1 MRRAAT
7 VPSIPAMI
15 HRTRVRAVPPNRHP
29 EIAFMPADLSTPAR
43 QALIALMVRAERV
56 SNPDLRRDYRMEITK
71 SAREELSA
79 AKLIVFEKGPRNAIF
94 HELTDLGWARARQE
108 FRSPPPEKVAAAWL
122 LHYATLRHL
131 AAHLDRTDQQPADV
145 FAEPDRGP
153 APAAPSVEAGD
164 SGPAEG
170 SVEQRLREAYADL
183 AEKPGDL
190 VPLAAV
196 RQRLAGVDRADQ
208 DRILGDLDRR
218 REIHLDPDPAR
229 GELTREAHDAAILI
243 GGEAKHL
250 ITIGRA

>member
-1 MRRAAT
+1 VLSGVR
-7 VPSIPAMI
+7 SIESGDDASTARSRGSLI
-15 HRTRVRAVPPNRHP
+15 DHP

-56 SNPDLRRDYRMEITK
+56 SNPDLRRDYRIEITK
-71 SAREELSA
+71 SAREELAA

-108 FRSPPPEKVAAAWL
+108 FRSPPPEKVAGAWL

-131 AAHLDRTDQQPADV
+131 AAHLDRTDQQAADV

-153 APAAPSVEAGD
+153 APA
-164 SGPAEG
+164 EG
-170 SVEQRLREAYADL
+170 SVEQRLREAYHDL
-183 AEKPGDL
+183 AGNPGDL
-190 VPLAAV
+190 VRLAAI
-196 RQRLAGVDRADQ
+196 RQRLAGVDRAEQ
-208 DRILGDLDRR
+208 DRVLKDLDRR

-229 GELTREAHDAAILI
+229 NELTQDAHDAAILI